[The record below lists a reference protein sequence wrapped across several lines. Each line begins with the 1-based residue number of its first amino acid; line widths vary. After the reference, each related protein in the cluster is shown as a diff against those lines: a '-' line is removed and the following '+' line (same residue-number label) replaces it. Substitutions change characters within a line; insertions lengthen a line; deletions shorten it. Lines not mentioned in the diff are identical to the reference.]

1 MCLDESPEKRP
12 IFKEFI
18 FFILFLFIAGNTA
31 LCQTNPYRF
40 NYLTVDEGLSHTDAN
55 YIVQD
60 KQGYIWIATYF
71 GIDRFDGYTIKRFYN
86 NNAPLNNAY
95 KNRVVC
101 MYPDETGNI
110 WLGTEDGLQCFDSK
124 TEKYIDYSVADN
136 KSKPVFGQLIKNKDN
151 SFYDLTNGHLRYYL
165 IKQNFIEEQKLT
177 APAGI
182 TFSDMVSDHLGNLYL
197 SSNNGVWIL
206 DKNKRFKSIDITGL
220 PNLDL
225 SSIYINNK
233 QELLLSDGKQLL
245 LTNKIAVN
253 SGSGK
258 DNHLMVVKSYTCAAE
273 VRINEVREDRK
284 ENYWLNAGSK
294 LIRLDSNLRFIQD
307 ITNKSS
313 FYSLNSS
320 SITDIYI
327 DRSQC
332 LWVCT
337 FGGGVNYCDLNEK
350 KFYTFRHD
358 PEVSNSIS
366 GNYIRS
372 VLEDDGQR
380 LWIGTKYNGL
390 NLYDF
395 KTKKITFYNTYNSV
409 LKLKSDDVTALT
421 IDNDHNLWIGSSSGI
436 QILKPDRKEL
446 WKPAGNEKFPGYV
459 IETLAKDYY
468 GNIWFGNHTNR
479 FGVIWK
485 DRQNNFQV
493 KYYGEGYFILSD
505 EKKPE
510 LMVSSTHGLKRLL
523 IDKEGN
529 ILKTDHYLAGSNRNS
544 LSSNYTYPIRKQN
557 DSTFWIGTIGG
568 GLNRLIL
575 RKDDSYTI
583 KAYNRD
589 FGIFND
595 VESLEI
601 DNSGN
606 IWMGGNGLICFN
618 PKTGKSIRY
627 DKNDGLQGNSFK
639 VGASYKGNDGK
650 LYFGG
655 TSGLNYFYPDQIKPN
670 PIAAKPILTELL
682 INNRK
687 PNFGGSGSLK
697 ENSIT
702 QILTYA
708 KSLTLDYLQNNFTI
722 SFSGT
727 HYANPLK
734 CKYRY
739 KLTGYDEDW
748 KYTDGKNPNASYS
761 NLNYNNYTFTVEA
774 TNNDGIWSTGQASVL
789 IMITPPWWKSLFAK
803 LVYVLL
809 FAGALLWIYIYQA
822 RWYKLKREIAVRA
835 AYENKRE
842 EMHQQRE
849 ELYQQQLQFFTNISH
864 EFRTP
869 LTLILGPLESLMN
882 NNDNSLLNNSYQ
894 LMFRNVKRL
903 INLINELMNFKK
915 VADSAIKLQ
924 VQSLKI
930 ITFCKNLYLE
940 FQNLA
945 MDKDIS
951 FKLVDHTTAENGEQ
965 LSNFFDVQILE
976 KILFN
981 LLNNAL
987 KYTNAGGQVTLEL
1000 FFDRNDFKPSFD
1012 AEFHLTNEQHTANKY
1027 IYFLVSDTGIGI
1039 SKESISNIF
1048 NRYYQIGKNH
1058 LGSGVGLALVKSLT
1072 QLHKGNISVYSE
1084 RNKGTEFLVAL
1095 PWGKENFGTTEIMD
1109 PESQLNAP
1117 QLELTDISILSPV
1130 IYEAQDVQPS
1140 TEKLSK
1146 HILLVDDN
1154 QELRVFLRQSLE
1166 KFYHIYEAPNGDAAL
1181 AIATSKIPDLIISDV
1196 MMPGM
1201 NGIELCKLLKDK
1213 FETSHIPFLI
1223 LSAKDALDTKLEGME
1238 SGADY
1243 YFAKPLSIDLL
1254 LLTVH
1259 NIFLQSEKLKL
1270 KYTKDYLAD
1279 ATELVHSE
1287 KDKDFMNKLLEVI
1300 EGNIQNPN
1308 LDVDFLCHSLFISR
1322 TKLYQKI
1329 KSISDQSIGDFI
1341 KTIRLKKAIQIMT
1354 HEDVAFNEVAF
1365 RIGLQ
1370 SHAYFS
1376 RVFKKEFGKSPSE
1389 FMHSL
1394 KRNVEADQGD

>member
-1 MCLDESPEKRP
+1 MS
-12 IFKEFI
+12 FI
-18 FFILFLFIAGNTA
+18 YEDDGSKKLYVVKKLVFFILFIFAVRNTA
-31 LCQTNPYRF
+31 FCQLYPYKF

-55 YIVQD
+55 DIVQD
-60 KQGYIWIATYF
+60 KQGYIWVATYF
-71 GIDRFDGYTIKRFYN
+71 GIDRFDGYNIKRFYN
-86 NNAPLNNAY
+86 SNVPLNNAY
-95 KNRVVC
+95 KNRVIC

-124 TEKYIDYSVADN
+124 TERYIDYSVAEN
-136 KSKPVFGQLIKNKDN
+136 KSKPTFGKLIKEKDDF
-151 SFYDLTNGHLRYYL
+151 FYDLTGGEIKYYVV
-165 IKQNFIEEQKLT
+165 KRKFIEEQKL
-177 APAGI
+177 AVPAGVV
-182 TFSDMVSDHLGNLYL
+182 FSDMVSDHLGNLYL
-197 SSNNGVWIL
+197 SSNKGAWIL
-206 DKNKRFKSIDITGL
+206 DKNKHFKSINITGIS
-220 PNLDL
+220 NLEL
-225 SSIYINNK
+225 ACIYINNK
-233 QELLLSDGKQLL
+233 QEVLVSDGKQLL
-245 LTNKIAVN
+245 LTHKIAVK
-253 SGSGK
+253 SKFGLGT
-258 DNHLMVVKSYTCAAE
+258 DNHLVVVKSYTCA
-273 VRINEVREDRK
+273 VGMHINEVKEDRK

-294 LIRLDSNLRFIQD
+294 LMRLDSNLHFIQN

-313 FYSLNSS
+313 LNSLNSS
-320 SITDIYI
+320 SITNIYI

-358 PEVSNSIS
+358 AEIPNSIS

-372 VLEDDGQR
+372 VLEDNGQR
-380 LWIGTKYNGL
+380 LWVGTKYNGL

-395 KTKKITFYNTYNSV
+395 KTKNITFYNTYNSV
-409 LKLKSDDVTALT
+409 LKLKSDDITALT
-421 IDNDHNLWIGSSSGI
+421 IDNDHNLWIGSPFGI
-436 QILKPDRKEL
+436 EILKPNRKKL
-446 WKPAGNEKFPGYV
+446 WKPQGNEKFPRYV
-459 IETLAKDYY
+459 IETLTKDCY
-468 GNIWFGNHTNR
+468 GNIWFGNHINR

-485 DRQNNFQV
+485 DHQNNFQV

-505 EKKPE
+505 KKKPE

-523 IDKEGN
+523 IDQEGN
-529 ILKTDHYLAGSNRNS
+529 ILKTYNYFASSNRNS
-544 LSSNYTYPIRKQN
+544 LSSNYTYPICKQN
-557 DSTFWIGTIGG
+557 DSTYWIGTIGG
-568 GLNRLIL
+568 GLNRLVL
-575 RKDDSYTI
+575 RQNNSYVIKSYTS
-583 KAYNRD
+583 D
-589 FGIFND
+589 FGVFND

-606 IWMGGNGLICFN
+606 VWMGGNGLLCFN
-618 PKTGKSIRY
+618 SVTGKLIRY

-639 VGASYKGNDGK
+639 VNSSYKGIDGI

-655 TSGLNYFYPDQIKPN
+655 INGLNYFYPDEIKPN
-670 PIAAKPILTELL
+670 PIASKPILTELL
-682 INNRK
+682 VNNQK
-687 PNFGGSGSLK
+687 PIYGHRGLTGNT
-697 ENSIT
+697 IT
-702 QILTYA
+702 QIITYS
-708 KSLTLDYLQNNFTI
+708 KSLTLDYLQNNFLI

-739 KLTGYDEDW
+739 KLSGYDNDW
-748 KYTDGKNPNASYS
+748 KYTDGKNPSASYS
-761 NLNYNNYTFTVEA
+761 NLKYSNYTFTVEA
-774 TNNDGIWSTGQASVL
+774 TNSDGIWSTDHAT
-789 IMITPPWWKSLFAK
+789 IFITITPPWWKSLLAK
-803 LVYVLL
+803 IIYVVL

-822 RWYKLKREIAVRA
+822 KWYRLKREIAIRA
-835 AYENKRE
+835 VNENKRE
-842 EMHQQRE
+842 EMHKQRE

-869 LTLILGPLESLMN
+869 LTLILGPLESLIN
-882 NNDNSLLNNSYQ
+882 NNNNSLLSNSYQ

-915 VADSAIKLQ
+915 VADSVIKLR
-924 VQSLKI
+924 VQPLAI
-930 ITFCKNLYLE
+930 NQFCKNLYLE

-945 MDKDIS
+945 LDKDIS
-951 FKLVDHTTAENGEQ
+951 FKLVDHTIPENGEQ

-976 KILFN
+976 KMLFN

-1000 FFDRNDFKPSFD
+1000 FFDKNNFKPSFD
-1012 AEFHLTNEQHTANKY
+1012 TEFHLANEQHTANEY
-1027 IYFLVSDTGIGI
+1027 IYFLVADTGIGI
-1039 SKESISNIF
+1039 SKDSISSIF
-1048 NRYYQIGKNH
+1048 NRYYQIGNNH

-1095 PWGKENFGTTEIMD
+1095 PWGKENFDAGEIMA
-1109 PESQLNAP
+1109 PESELTTP
-1117 QLELTDISILSPV
+1117 QLELSDISILSP
-1130 IYEAQDVQPS
+1130 ITYEAQDS
-1140 TEKLSK
+1140 RLLSEKVAK

-1166 KFYHIYEAPNGDAAL
+1166 KFYHIYEAENGEVAL

-1201 NGIELCKLLKDK
+1201 NGIELCKLLKDR
-1213 FETSHIPFLI
+1213 FETSHIPFVI

-1254 LLTVH
+1254 LLTIH

-1287 KDKDFMNKLLEVI
+1287 KDKDFMNKLLKVI
-1300 EGNIQNPN
+1300 EDNIQNPN
-1308 LDVDFLCHSLFISR
+1308 LDVDFLCHRLYISR

-1329 KSISDQSIGDFI
+1329 KSISDQSIGEFI

-1354 HEDVAFNEVAF
+1354 HEDIAFNEVAF

-1394 KRNVEADQGD
+1394 KRKVDG